1 MINFKIKNTTSLGFI
16 SLCASRIPASQTR
29 WPNREERKQEEEST
43 QKVKEMKR
51 EGEKS
56 REALLVITVISMSF
70 SERLD
75 WSRLKSSSLTG
86 NPQED
91 LSVKRNRRASGNKRE
106 EIGEGRMKVRE
117 KLDNSYVY
125 TQNERILITELG
137 SSCSESRRCQHQRIK
152 CRSKNRSKEVVFW
165 KKVDCINLSERLI
178 KYFWRRKKIFLGIR
192 LEVLAERRN
201 RWTYED

>member
-1 MINFKIKNTTSLGFI
+1 
-16 SLCASRIPASQTR
+16 
-29 WPNREERKQEEEST
+29 
-43 QKVKEMKR
+43 MKR

-75 WSRLKSSSLTG
+75 WSHLKSSSLTG

-91 LSVKRNRRASGNKRE
+91 LSVKRNRKASGNKRE

-125 TQNERILITELG
+125 TQNEFWSRSLAVVAVSLIGVNIKE
-137 SSCSESRRCQHQRIK
+137 SSA
-152 CRSKNRSKEVVFW
+152 
-165 KKVDCINLSERLI
+165 D
-178 KYFWRRKKIFLGIR
+178 
-192 LEVLAERRN
+192 
-201 RWTYED
+201 